1 MTKKILSIALII
13 ALVLSFNISTQK
25 KVEAGNN
32 DDFFTVYNVYADITA
47 DKKIKV
53 EYHFEHAEK
62 RTYIKVY
69 LNNELKY
76 NKELYSVYNM
86 HWGGEI
92 VEIPDID
99 LDTEYTVRI
108 VTRTNGEETEW
119 FTKTMKGLPK
129 PVEVKTYDMEA
140 GDINNVDTYQKI
152 MCYHDEIPAGAL
164 RIGQVFK
171 MYVDGKFVNSYEDI
185 PYTLTKYKYMTISKE
200 KVSIGTHTVKLVSYL
215 NGFETQGFTKKVTI
229 KKNPEYDIYC
239 KIAKKS
245 KNNPYYLKLK
255 AKKKNTAKR
264 LVTLKWSNRA
274 AKNSVIDLDVK
285 KVKNSGKKSWV
296 IGAGYSGRKKQSKT
310 LKLKKKDQFYSFEL
324 CESVEMMSFDD
335 YRGYSKPL
343 LIAFLSKPKVKAS
356 GGKLDISWHKVTGAT
371 SYVIYA
377 SKHKKKGFKKVAT
390 TTKTKVSVK
399 KFKGKI
405 KANKKYY
412 VKVQAVN
419 KSKVQGMWGIETKT
433 YKSYKSSTAS
443 N

>member
-1 MTKKILSIALII
+1 MTKKILSIALIM

-32 DDFFTVYNVYADITA
+32 DDFLTVYNIYADITA

-62 RTYIKVY
+62 GTYIQIY

-76 NKELYSVYNM
+76 KKELYSVYHM

-92 VEIPDID
+92 IEIPDID

-119 FTKTMKGLPK
+119 LTKTMKGLPK
-129 PVEVKTYDMEA
+129 PVEVRIYNIRADAIDDVNTYRKVTWDCDVTPE
-140 GDINNVDTYQKI
+140 
-152 MCYHDEIPAGAL
+152 EAL
-164 RIGQVFK
+164 RLGQVSR
-171 MYVDGKFVNSYEDI
+171 MYVDGKLTDPDARLSY
-185 PYTLTKYKYMTISKE
+185 
-200 KVSIGTHTVKLVSYL
+200 GTHTIKITQYL
-215 NGFETQGFTKKVTI
+215 NGFETPGFTKKVTI

-255 AKKKNTAKR
+255 AKKKNIAKR
-264 LVTLKWSNRA
+264 LVTFKWSNRA
-274 AKNSVIDLDVK
+274 AKNSVMDFDVK
-285 KVKNSGKKSWV
+285 KVKNNGKKSWV

-324 CESVEMMSFDD
+324 CESVEMMSLDD

-343 LIAFLSKPKVKAS
+343 LIAFLSKPKVRAS
-356 GGKLDISWHKVTGAT
+356 GGELDISWHKVTGAT
-371 SYVIYA
+371 SYVIYI

-419 KSKVQGMWGIETKT
+419 KSKVQGMWGMETKT
-433 YKSYKSSTAS
+433 YKSYKSPTAS